1 MNKLCFSRYA
11 FSRCVAAA
19 LLAAGGSQP
28 PIRAPGAM
36 PQTSAI
42 AAHPERDKSWMRS
55 RTSRGDL
62 IYVAAAGK
70 SYVLTYPQGK
80 LVGTIDYGAA
90 DACSDSA
97 GNVFLTVDQGVDEF
111 SHGATSPSATLSVP
125 GTSWGCAHAD
135 IVTTLRTYAMAT
147 DRLMSEAA
155 GKLDSAIMTAMQK
168 APIAS

>member
-11 FSRCVAAA
+11 FSRAPLPA

-70 SYVLTYPQGK
+70 SYV
-80 LVGTIDYGAA
+80 
-90 DACSDSA
+90 
-97 GNVFLTVDQGVDEF
+97 
-111 SHGATSPSATLSVP
+111 
-125 GTSWGCAHAD
+125 
-135 IVTTLRTYAMAT
+135 
-147 DRLMSEAA
+147 
-155 GKLDSAIMTAMQK
+155 
-168 APIAS
+168 